1 MRKFFQSTFPLTHST
16 FGLLLI
22 AGACRWAHGICSR
35 LGGELLKRFVSDQK
49 DNSLTEKKCSKRQ
62 CESLLN
68 ETLFFH
74 PRFSHCS
81 LSPPFRSLFERNHN
95 STIYPSSDDMFGTST
110 RNWVTFANFFETKF
124 RRRFSFQIL
133 NLLGKQET
141 PNRLNSKVCL
151 VGGDACWVLAG
162 KLLGTVLNLCRFSL
176 NKEKLSCSSEKR

>member
-22 AGACRWAHGICSR
+22 AGTWRRVHGNYSR

-81 LSPPFRSLFERNHN
+81 LSPPFRSLFQRNYN
-95 STIYPSSDDMFGTST
+95 STIYPSWVDMVGTLS
-110 RNWVTFANFFETKF
+110 RNWVTLPNFVAAKF
-124 RRRFSFQIL
+124 RRRFFLKIHTYSENKKHQTVWTQ
-133 NLLGKQET
+133 NVV
-141 PNRLNSKVCL
+141 S
-151 VGGDACWVLAG
+151 LAEMCTG
-162 KLLGTVLNLCRFSL
+162 FSL
-176 NKEKLSCSSEKR
+176 KSFSEQFSISADFL

>member
-1 MRKFFQSTFPLTHST
+1 MEKSFPSLDAQIFPIHFSTHS
-16 FGLLLI
+16 LNIRSSSHRRNL
-22 AGACRWAHGICSR
+22 RRVHGNYSR

-95 STIYPSSDDMFGTST
+95 STIYPSWVDMFGTLT
-110 RNWVTFANFFETKF
+110 RNWVTLANFVAAKFSSQIFYKNSTLTQKTRNTKPFQLKTSSRWRRCVLGF
-124 RRRFSFQIL
+124 R
-133 NLLGKQET
+133 
-141 PNRLNSKVCL
+141 
-151 VGGDACWVLAG
+151 
-162 KLLGTVLNLCRFSL
+162 
-176 NKEKLSCSSEKR
+176 